1 MGATVNGLALALAVA
16 AAGGL
21 GAALRHVVDGLVPA
35 RTRFPWALLVINT
48 TGSFGLGVLVS
59 LSADSAWHAVAGT
72 GFLGGYTTFSSAS
85 LDAAVR
91 WADGERTGGVRSAAL
106 MLLACVLAAAGGVA
120 LGG

>member
-1 MGATVNGLALALAVA
+1 MNGLALALVVA

-21 GAALRHVVDGLVPA
+21 GAALRHLVDGLVPA
-35 RTRFPWALLVINT
+35 RARFPWALLIINA

-59 LSADSAWHAVAGT
+59 SSADSAWHAVVGT

-106 MLLACVLAAAGGVA
+106 MLVVCVLAAAGGMA